1 MKNGVLRFL
10 AFSLGVMLAVETV
23 FAAAGDAE
31 TYTQGA
37 NILDGKTPPTAYVA
51 QDAASAAQKNL
62 EVAYAFDAWSA
73 ADMPIYEK
81 VMAGETL
88 TEAETNR
95 FQEVYA
101 QLKPYFGC
109 HADFVVS
116 FDRAVKAG
124 TVSLSGNYGT
134 WGWLTFDVPRDI
146 AAGEQ
151 FRLLDSY
158 NIRYSYYMILNQV
171 AHFLCGCSNN
181 HPANYGT
188 TMTVELRLYLPKDYN
203 VDADHTAD
211 ITNDEP
217 EAGPYMVIGTY
228 SHTFQAPGVKE
239 VRLTTAGDVAVKGA
253 DGTAIAAP
261 TEQQALK
268 LAHVK
273 AQINAN
279 TTSGDKTGTG
289 VIPAGQDKTDSA
301 KPAAAAVEA
310 LKDAHPAYASQL
322 SADSGSYAYYLKIK
336 LDAVK
341 IDTDAQNAVKALAYD
356 VKPMVVTTVLAAGGE
371 TETIEAQIPNSE
383 ITAPIEFLL
392 PVTSEFI
399 KGARVEHD
407 GDPER
412 LAVVETTAGDRY
424 VVASANH
431 FSLFTLY
438 PENVVQASVASANI
452 MAVKRVPGTGKGEV
466 VAAVPWRALE
476 TTQNVTVDK
485 LIATGRAAGDEISA
499 WNTTT
504 RAYDIW
510 RFNGT
515 TWEAATD
522 AKSGRTAPSATTTTL
537 PRGTAV
543 WYKRGGDASA
553 AYSQIGGYVVETV
566 ETPTV
571 AGGTTSANKPMNN
584 LLINPFYE
592 DVDLTKIPGASGD
605 QIQVISTMKVYT
617 NKDGQWGTLQLV
629 TVSSP
634 FGEVK
639 QQQFVAASAITVPA
653 GQGFWYISKGG
664 APAIDWKAIAAGE

>member
-1 MKNGVLRFL
+1 MKTFMK
-10 AFSLGVMLAVETV
+10 SILAVAAFAIGSV

-31 TYTQGA
+31 TYTQVA
-37 NILDGKTPPTAYVA
+37 NILDGKTPPTAFVNE
-51 QDAASAAQKNL
+51 DPASAAQKQL
-62 EVAYAFDAWSA
+62 EVAFAFDAWSA

-81 VMAGETL
+81 VIAGETL
-88 TEAETNR
+88 TEEENSR

-101 QLKPYFGC
+101 QLLPYFGC
-109 HADFVVS
+109 HVDFVVS
-116 FDRAVKAG
+116 FDRAVKEGA
-124 TVSLSGNYGT
+124 VSLSGNYGK

-146 AAGEQ
+146 AAGEK
-151 FRLLDSY
+151 FRLLDSH

-181 HPANYGT
+181 QPANYGT
-188 TMTVELRLYLPKDYN
+188 TMTVELRLYLPKDYDL
-203 VDADHTAD
+203 DADHTAD
-211 ITNDEP
+211 ITNYEP
-217 EAGPYMVIGTY
+217 EEGSYMVVGTY
-228 SHTFQAPGVKE
+228 SHTFRAPTEKE
-239 VRLTTAGDVAVKGA
+239 VRLTTAGDVVVKGA
-253 DGTAIAAP
+253 DGSAIAAP
-261 TEQQALK
+261 TDQQNLK

-289 VIPAGQDKTDSA
+289 VIPAGQDKTDSS
-301 KPAAAAVEA
+301 KPAVAAVEA
-310 LKDAHPAYASQL
+310 LKAAHPAYASQL
-322 SADSGSYAYYLKIK
+322 SPDAGVYNYYLKIK
-336 LDAVK
+336 LDSVK
-341 IDTDAQNAVKALAYD
+341 VDTDAQNAVKALAYD
-356 VKPMVVTTVLAAGGE
+356 VKPMVVTTVLSAGGA

-383 ITAPIEFLL
+383 ITSPIEFLL

-407 GDPER
+407 GDAER

-431 FSLFTLY
+431 FSIFTLY

-452 MAVKRVPGTGKGEV
+452 MAVKRVPGAAKDEV

-485 LIATGRAAGDEISA
+485 LIATGRAVGDEISA

-515 TWEAATD
+515 AWEAATD
-522 AKSGRTAPSATTTTL
+522 AKSGLTAPDAATTTL
-537 PRGTAV
+537 ARGQAV
-543 WYKRGGDASA
+543 WYKRGTPSA
-553 AYSQIGGYVVETV
+553 AYSQIGGYIVETV
-566 ETPTV
+566 RTPTV
-571 AGGTTSANKPMNN
+571 AGGTSTANKPMNN

-592 DVDLTKIPGASGD
+592 AVDLAKIPGASGD
-605 QIQVISTMKVYT
+605 QIQVISTLKVYT
-617 NKDGQWGTLQLV
+617 NKGGQWGTLQLV

-634 FGEVK
+634 FGPVK
-639 QQQFVAASAITVPA
+639 QQQFVAESAITLPA

-664 APAIDWKAIAAGE
+664 APKIDWKALAQ